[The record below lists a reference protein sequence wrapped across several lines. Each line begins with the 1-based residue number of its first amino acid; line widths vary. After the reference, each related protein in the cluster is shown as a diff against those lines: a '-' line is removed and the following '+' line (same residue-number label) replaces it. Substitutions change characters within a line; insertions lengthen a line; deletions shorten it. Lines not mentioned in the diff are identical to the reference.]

1 MAVAQK
7 HSQRKSQNPVFGN
20 CSASG
25 TRNTSNYHLQMKV
38 FRKNQNEKFMTFENR
53 REVASPS
60 GARLN
65 LYNTSLPNPAA
76 VIQINHGLTEHAARY
91 ARFAAALRDNGFVVY
106 AHDHRGHGYTTADG
120 APLGSFGATHA
131 SELLLSDVGAVHDL
145 IAQEHPGVPVIVFGH
160 SMGALIGL
168 NFILR
173 HSQRVAAAAIWNG
186 NFSAGLAGRAAQ
198 LILAWERFRLGSDV
212 PSRMLPKLTFDA
224 WNRQTSDG
232 RRAFNWLSRDTG
244 EVDAYVADP
253 LCGWNASVGMWT
265 TVFDLIFSGADDRN
279 FSAIRRELPLN
290 IAGGTHDPATDGG
303 KATAHLA
310 RRLHAMGFSNLVST
324 VYPDTRHE
332 SLNELN
338 RDIIMQDFI
347 AWARGVVTGDA
358 KPS

>member
-1 MAVAQK
+1 
-7 HSQRKSQNPVFGN
+7 
-20 CSASG
+20 
-25 TRNTSNYHLQMKV
+25 
-38 FRKNQNEKFMTFENR
+38 MTFENR

-76 VIQINHGLTEHAARY
+76 VIQINHGLAEHAARY

-106 AHDHRGHGYTTADG
+106 AHDHRGHGHTKADG

-131 SELLLSDVGAVHDL
+131 TELLLSDVGAVHDL

-168 NFILR
+168 NFVLG
-173 HSQRVAAAAIWNG
+173 HSQRIAAAAIWNG

-224 WNRQTSDG
+224 WSKQTSDG
-232 RRAFNWLSRDTG
+232 RTAFDWLSRDTA
-244 EVDAYVADP
+244 EVDAYVADR

-265 TVFDLIFSGADDRN
+265 TVFDLIFAGADDRN
-279 FSAIRRELPLN
+279 FSTVRTDLPFN
-290 IAGGTHDPATDGG
+290 ITGGEKDPATHGG
-303 KATAHLA
+303 KATNDLA
-310 RRLHAMGFSNLVST
+310 KRLERLGFSNLFSK
-324 VYPDTRHE
+324 VYEQTRHE

-338 RDIIMQDFI
+338 RNVITQDFI
-347 AWARGVVTGDA
+347 RWATSVLRN
-358 KPS
+358 